1 MKKLTCVILCLA
13 MLVSF
18 AGCGQAKYYTDGYIK
33 TAGSYTGH
41 AVTVDETLA
50 EHTMRYQLGSYA
62 NASTTNKLEWIKIE
76 EEKTE
81 DKTKDVTTDVTTDAT
96 ADVTTDA
103 TADVTTDA
111 TTDVDSTKAAD
122 AKDKTTYTD
131 EELTVTMDDIITMD
145 FTGYIDGKT
154 FDGGTAKDYVYVM
167 GSYTF
172 IDGFDTGMNGQ
183 KLGEEFEL
191 KLKFPDD
198 YSSKDLAGKDVT
210 FKVTIKGRVSVPTTD
225 ENVKKYLKDQL
236 GVSTVQELKDY
247 VVKEMYLSAVLDEIV
262 ADYELSADGQAFVDE
277 YIDYYET
284 QIQSIYTQYSSYES
298 MGIDSFDA
306 ACQFYTYYYLVGTAY
321 DWAAFQEYINHNWKM
336 NFILFD
342 IADREGL
349 VATDADIKQY
359 AKDEIEKDTQG
370 SYEKNYG
377 ITSWKGYLNYFGTTY
392 VQFIATLD
400 NSSDDIYQL
409 ILSGNS
415 YELVKDE

>member
-111 TTDVDSTKAAD
+111 TTDADSTKAAD

-198 YSSKDLAGKDVT
+198 YSS
-210 FKVTIKGRVSVPTTD
+210 
-225 ENVKKYLKDQL
+225 
-236 GVSTVQELKDY
+236 
-247 VVKEMYLSAVLDEIV
+247 
-262 ADYELSADGQAFVDE
+262 
-277 YIDYYET
+277 
-284 QIQSIYTQYSSYES
+284 
-298 MGIDSFDA
+298 
-306 ACQFYTYYYLVGTAY
+306 
-321 DWAAFQEYINHNWKM
+321 
-336 NFILFD
+336 
-342 IADREGL
+342 
-349 VATDADIKQY
+349 
-359 AKDEIEKDTQG
+359 
-370 SYEKNYG
+370 
-377 ITSWKGYLNYFGTTY
+377 
-392 VQFIATLD
+392 
-400 NSSDDIYQL
+400 
-409 ILSGNS
+409 
-415 YELVKDE
+415 